1 MNENIFRAYDIRGNA
16 YEDLTDNVVQ
26 KIGSVLGNYVVKAG
40 DQSIYVG
47 HDSRLSKD
55 RIKKNLIVGITSV
68 GVDVH
73 DLGLVPTPMVYY
85 ATKATGS
92 EHGVMITGS
101 HNPKEDNGMKIVIK
115 GNPVSGLEIKDKVV
129 NFKENKKKHGKT
141 K

>member
-16 YEDLTDNVVQ
+16 YEDLTDDVVQ
-26 KIGSVLGNYVVKAG
+26 KIGSVLGDYVVKAG

-68 GVDVH
+68 GVDVY

-85 ATKATGS
+85 AT
-92 EHGVMITGS
+92 
-101 HNPKEDNGMKIVIK
+101 
-115 GNPVSGLEIKDKVV
+115 
-129 NFKENKKKHGKT
+129 
-141 K
+141 